1 MAKNKKRSL
10 DDLASGKQF
19 ETKPVHERTVTSNI
33 GDIMIDKVK
42 VSLDYLANGEKSET
56 NGAHDSVNAGTNNE
70 IKLKIDIDRGEVE
83 KIITLSSFL
92 AKASGARGTP
102 SIFINN
108 DFFGGYLAQEKIE
121 DLLK

>member
-1 MAKNKKRSL
+1 MIMENYEINILKRNGDWKKIKPNAQEKTDEQNDINFLSNPKSL
-10 DDLASGKQF
+10 KEINNNPDLL
-19 ETKPVHERTVTSNI
+19 SNI
-33 GDIMIDKVK
+33 
-42 VSLDYLANGEKSET
+42 
-56 NGAHDSVNAGTNNE
+56 NE
-70 IKLKIDIDRGEVE
+70 VKLKIDIDRGEVE